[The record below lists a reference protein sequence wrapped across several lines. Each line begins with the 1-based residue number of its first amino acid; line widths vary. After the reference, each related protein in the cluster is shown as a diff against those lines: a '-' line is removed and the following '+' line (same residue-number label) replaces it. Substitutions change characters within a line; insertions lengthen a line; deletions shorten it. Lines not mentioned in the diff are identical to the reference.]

1 MIVVR
6 KAKLEDISLI
16 MKFEKEL
23 LSYATNIINEYNPQQ
38 LIDIRLRED
47 FEDIL
52 FKYIRGRIY
61 SKNDAVFIAEFKDE
75 AVGHMIAS
83 IKKNFPIFN
92 MKYYG
97 RINTVFIKEEFRGK
111 GISSELKKEA
121 FKWFKTKSINR
132 ISLNVDP
139 NNKRAIDVY
148 KNWGLK
154 LSLLE
159 MRILIF

>member
-1 MIVVR
+1 MIKIR
-6 KAKLEDISLI
+6 KAKLQDIYLI
-16 MKFEKEL
+16 LKFEKDL
-23 LSYATNIINEYNPQQ
+23 LNYATKIINEYNPQQ
-38 LIDIRLRED
+38 LIDIRLRKD

-52 FKYIRGRIY
+52 FKYIKGRIF

-75 AVGHMIAS
+75 AVGHMIVS
-83 IKKNFPIFN
+83 IKKNFPIFD

-97 RINTVFIKEEFRGK
+97 RINTVFIKAEYRGK

-121 FKWFKTKSINR
+121 FKWFKSKGIKR

-148 KNWGLK
+148 NKWGLK

-159 MRILIF
+159 MRI